1 MIDTTKT
8 ITLKELKAQN
18 LKVARFA
25 ANRQLD
31 AKNVASMKRSLIEF
45 GQQCPAIYVPAEM
58 AIKAGLKVTD
68 FHTDAEV
75 TAENAKD
82 YIVITDGQH
91 RYDAYTQLEADKKK
105 NPKGDFYFLAAI
117 NVPTNIVS
125 GIMQMNITPKAW
137 KGSDFVGVAA
147 VKLTDKCE
155 LLKKINALT
164 STGYS
169 ADAAAKWYT
178 FKGIKKNVF
187 QKAVSETEIPEELK
201 NTNRIADGDKLLEAA
216 KKGHFEAR
224 MLQTRTLIDWI
235 IKKMDTTNGKTYDAT
250 IDKLCQFLS
259 SRTTEDVDLIKSK
272 TDQFTSKQESM
283 YQKLNEMWENFTPTT
298 DPTSETP
305 SEGTELKEA
314 A

>member
-1 MIDTTKT
+1 MNT
-8 ITLKELKAQN
+8 ITLNELSSKN

-31 AKNVASMKRSLIEF
+31 PKNVASKKKSLIEF
-45 GQQCPAIYVPAEM
+45 GQQSPAIYVPASK
-58 AIKAGLKVTD
+58 ALAAGLKVLD
-68 FHTDAEV
+68 FETGKEV
-75 TAENAKD
+75 TKDNAAS

-91 RYDAYTQLEADKKK
+91 RYDAYTQLVADPKK
-105 NPKGDFYFLAAI
+105 NPKGDFYFLEAI
-117 NVPTNIVS
+117 NLPANIVS

-147 VKLTDKCE
+147 VKLEDKSE
-155 LLKKINALT
+155 LLKKINSLT

-187 QKAVSETEIPEELK
+187 QKAVTETSIPEELK
-201 NTNRIADGDKLLEAA
+201 NTSKIADGDKLLQAA
-216 KKGHFEAR
+216 KNGHFDANL
-224 MLQTRTLIDWI
+224 LQTRTLIDWI
-235 IKKMDTTNGKTYDAT
+235 IKKVDNTNGDTYNAT

-259 SRTTEDVDLIKSK
+259 TRTTEDVDLIKTK
-272 TDQFTSKQESM
+272 TTGYSSRQDSM
-283 YQKLNEMWENFTPTT
+283 YAKLNEMWDNFTPSTQT
-298 DPTSETP
+298 VESSPVTETP
-305 SEGTELKEA
+305 EQKEA